1 MRHKEY
7 FITVK
12 QHNAFILS
20 LIENTITHRHKNIF
34 YQAYGKVWTWLI
46 IERARLNECAKGYL
60 IHHNFAK
67 IEKDF
72 LLDESFQLVSEKM
85 ICFWFMSKH
94 LMCCLTEQ

>member
-1 MRHKEY
+1 MFTTNLE
-7 FITVK
+7 
-12 QHNAFILS
+12 
-20 LIENTITHRHKNIF
+20 
-34 YQAYGKVWTWLI
+34 VWMCLL
-46 IERARLNECAKGYL
+46 IERARLNGYL

-72 LLDESFQLVSEKM
+72 LFDESFQLVSEKM

>member
-1 MRHKEY
+1 M
-7 FITVK
+7 FL
-12 QHNAFILS
+12 Q
-20 LIENTITHRHKNIF
+20 TIR
-34 YQAYGKVWTWLI
+34 Q
-46 IERARLNECAKGYL
+46 IERARLNEYAKGYL

-72 LLDESFQLVSEKM
+72 LFDESFQLVSEKM

>member
-20 LIENTITHRHKNIF
+20 LIESTITHNHNNVF
-34 YQAYGKVWTWLI
+34 TNHTT
-46 IERARLNECAKGYL
+46 NEYAKGYL

-72 LLDESFQLVSEKM
+72 LFDESFQLVSEKM